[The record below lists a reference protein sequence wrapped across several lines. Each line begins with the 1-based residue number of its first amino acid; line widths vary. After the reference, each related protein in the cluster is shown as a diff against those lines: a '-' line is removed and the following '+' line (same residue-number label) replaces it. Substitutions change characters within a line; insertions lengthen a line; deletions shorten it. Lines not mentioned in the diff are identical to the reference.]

1 MDDTMNSNR
10 DTVTVF
16 IDDQKISVTEG
27 STVLAAAS
35 AAGIYIPH
43 LCYHPD
49 LSTFGGCRVCMVDIG
64 GELVTAC
71 RVPVEDGM
79 VVLTDSAAIAELR
92 RILIELIL
100 INHDPDCQSCQRNND
115 CVLQRVSAFVGITPE
130 RLARLKRYD
139 YDAGEAT
146 ATAATAATDT
156 VDTSNPFFII
166 DRTRCIL
173 CGICIRTCNEIN
185 GVTAID
191 FTGRGKVS
199 KVGTL
204 GGKWL
209 AESVC
214 ESCGECVTRCPT
226 GALSYTKSEIPARKV
241 RTICPYC
248 GTGCGIYIG
257 VRGDR
262 IVSVEGDRGSP
273 VNKGQLCVKGR
284 FGYGFLNHPD
294 RLTTPLIKRDGVFEE
309 TSWDDAL
316 DLIADKFKEI
326 QARYGPE
333 ALAGLASARVT
344 NEDNYLFQKFL
355 RSLKTNSVDCCAR
368 LCHAPTVVGMSTVL
382 GSGAMTNTVD
392 EVKDAGAILVT
403 GSNPTENH
411 PVIGYRIREAVRKG
425 SKLIVADP
433 RSIPLT
439 KIADLHLQQ
448 KSGTDIALFNGLMH
462 VIIKEGLEDKEFI
475 KTRTQGFEYV
485 KEFVEEYT
493 PEYTSGITG
502 VPAED
507 IIRAARLFAG
517 ADSAAILYCMGIT
530 QHTCGT
536 ENVCAL
542 TNLSLVTGN
551 LGKPSAGMNPL
562 RGQNNVQGA
571 CDMGCLP
578 NVLTGYQPLH
588 SDRDTGTYWR
598 RLTMEGDIETE
609 TEMETGSEFEID
621 TDTSEIIAESIEF
634 ERPVYKG
641 MSVSDEIRAKF
652 SDAWGVEL
660 SDVQGRTI
668 ADMFHHQP
676 DRRPRAMYIMGEDP
690 VISDPEADHVRKC
703 LEEMEFVV
711 VQDLFLTETAK
722 YADVL
727 LPAASFAEK
736 DGTFINTARRVQRV
750 RQVIKPRGE
759 SRPDWEIIRE
769 LSKRWD
775 SLNLSLSWN
784 YRSAEEIW
792 EEVRRLTPHYFGG
805 MSYARLE
812 AEGGLQWPCP
822 TIDHP
827 GTQIMHKG
835 KFARGIGQFS
845 TVDYRP
851 LATEATDSEYPFI
864 LTTVRKLYHYH
875 NRSMTG
881 RVDGLNQ
888 LLNEE
893 LMEINPQN
901 AEALGLSPEDTVK
914 VTSRRG
920 SIETKIKITARV
932 PPGVVSMSFHFAETR
947 ANILTN
953 PAVCNMSVASGV
965 KAAAVRVEKK

>member
-1 MDDTMNSNR
+1 MNDTMNSTR
-10 DTVTVF
+10 DPATVTLI
-16 IDDQKISVTEG
+16 IDDQKISATEG

-49 LSTFGGCRVCMVDIG
+49 LSTFGGCRVCMVEIE
-64 GELVTAC
+64 GEMVTAC

-79 VVLTDSAAIAELR
+79 VVLTDSAAIANLR
-92 RILIELIL
+92 RILVELIL
-100 INHDPDCQSCQRNND
+100 VNHNQDCQSCRRNND

-130 RLARLKRYD
+130 RLARFRRYD
-139 YDAGEAT
+139 YDSDASEAT
-146 ATAATAATDT
+146 ATATATET
-156 VDTSNPFFII
+156 VDTSNPFFTF

-185 GVTAID
+185 GVSAID
-191 FTGRGKVS
+191 FIGRGKVS
-199 KVGTL
+199 KVSAL
-204 GGKWL
+204 VEKRL

-226 GALSYTKSEIPARKV
+226 GALTYTKSEIPARKV

-262 IVSVEGDRGSP
+262 IVSVDGDRSSQ
-273 VNKGQLCVKGR
+273 VNRGQLCVKGR
-284 FGYGFLNHPD
+284 FGYEFLNHPD
-294 RLTTPLIKRDGVFEE
+294 RLTTPLIKRAGIFVEA
-309 TSWDDAL
+309 SWDEAL
-316 DLIADKFKEI
+316 DLIAEKFKEI

-333 ALAGLASARVT
+333 ALAGLASARAT

-355 RSLKTNSVDCCAR
+355 RSLGTNSVDCCAR

-382 GSGAMTNTVD
+382 GSGAMTNTID
-392 EVKDAGAILVT
+392 EVKNAGAILVT
-403 GSNPTENH
+403 GSNTTENH

-439 KIADLHLQQ
+439 KIADVHLQQ

-475 KTRTQGFEYV
+475 RGRTQGFEYV

-493 PEYTSGITG
+493 PEYTSEITG
-502 VPAED
+502 VPAEE
-507 IIRAARLFAG
+507 IIRAALLFAG

-562 RGQNNVQGA
+562 RGQNNVQGV

-578 NVLTGYQPLH
+578 NVLTGYQPIH

-598 RLTMEGDIETE
+598 RLKMGV
-609 TEMETGSEFEID
+609 EIGTTD
-621 TDTSEIIAESIEF
+621 TDINTNTCEIIAESIEF

-676 DRRPRAMYIMGEDP
+676 DRRPSAMYIMGEDP
-690 VISDPEADHVRKC
+690 VITVSEADHVRKC

-736 DGTFINTARRVQRV
+736 DGTFINTERRVQRV
-750 RQVIKPRGE
+750 RQVIKPRGY
-759 SRPDWEIIRE
+759 SRPDWEIIQE

-775 SLNLSLSWN
+775 SLDWN
-784 YRSAEEIW
+784 YSSAEEIW
-792 EEVRRLTPHYFGG
+792 DEVRRLTPHYFGG

-812 AEGGLQWPCP
+812 AEGLQWPCP

-851 LATEATDSEYPFI
+851 RATEATDNDYPFI
-864 LTTVRKLYHYH
+864 LTTARKLYHYH

-888 LLNEE
+888 LLSEE
-893 LMEINPQN
+893 LMEINPED
-901 AEALGLSPEDTVK
+901 AAALGLSPEDTVK

-920 SIETKIKITARV
+920 SINSKIEITARV
-932 PPGVVSMSFHFAETR
+932 PPGVVSMSFHFAETH

-965 KAAAVRVEKK
+965 KAAAVRVEKLRKIRESG